1 VPILAG
7 LAAPR
12 GILVCGLAYGVLE
25 GLVSGY
31 LFSGVRDILACVL
44 MILILYFRPEGL
56 FGAPSV
62 ERI

>member
-1 VPILAG
+1 
-7 LAAPR
+7 
-12 GILVCGLAYGVLE
+12 
-25 GLVSGY
+25 
-31 LFSGVRDILACVL
+31 VRDILACAL